1 MVKFKALGLFF
12 LLMALSPDII
22 FAADGPRRIVSLAP
36 SLTESLYSLGRGEE
50 LIAVTSY
57 CNYPEDARTKEII
70 GTLINPNIEKI
81 FSLSPDLILAVRGIN
96 RPQTIDKLKSLGLNV
111 IAFDKCNTY
120 GDIIKSFLELGKL
133 MGTEQKAKEIVNR
146 VDKEVQYISQKVK
159 ASPPVSVFWEVGARP
174 LVTIGAKAFANE
186 FIRYAG
192 GVNVFAGTSLVIY
205 PRVSREE
212 VLKMNPEVI
221 ILVVMGN
228 VTEKEKAY
236 WQKFPELEAA
246 KSGRI
251 YLINAD
257 SVCRPTPLSFL
268 AGLKK
273 VAALLHPEAFEQ
285 KTSYKEKEARMSDD
299 ND

>member
-1 MVKFKALGLFF
+1 
-12 LLMALSPDII
+12 LLMALSPGII
-22 FAADGPRRIVSLAP
+22 FAADGPKRIVSLTP
-36 SLTESLYSLGRGEE
+36 SLTESLYSLGMGEE

-57 CNYPEDARTKEII
+57 CNYPADARRTKEII

-81 FSLSPDLILAVRGIN
+81 FSLSPGLILAVRGIN
-96 RPQTIDKLKSLGLNV
+96 RPQAIDKLKSLGLNV
-111 IAFDKCNTY
+111 VAFDKCNTY
-120 GDIIKSFLELGKL
+120 DDIINSFLKLGKL
-133 MGTEQKAKEIVNR
+133 TGTEQKAKDIVNR

-159 ASPPVSVFWEVGARP
+159 ALPAARVFWEVGARP
-174 LVTIGAKAFANE
+174 LISIGAKAFANE

-192 GVNVFAGTSLVIY
+192 GINVFSNTAVIY

-236 WQKFPELEAA
+236 WQKFPELAAA

-268 AGLKK
+268 VGLKK
-273 VAALLHPEAFEQ
+273 VAALLHPESFKQ
-285 KTSYKEKEARMSDD
+285 KISYNEKEARMSDD